1 MYCHVCNLVWIF
13 LYGTCMA
20 IYGTVVC
27 YNMAPKWPLA
37 ALRVTRLWPKD
48 HQRHELHQWIVAFRA
63 LGNLISTRE
72 IISIIPGQWGAS
84 RNFHNVIEIIKV
96 IGYILKLEDQVSL
109 GKGESCDPP
118 ARPRLNGY
126 WRESIRWQIC
136 RQSIILNHRFELDN
150 RRFGSDNWGR
160 WAPCLQ
166 SASTWRDYLRKGMLT
181 VQLPTVRVAKSTELY
196 RKTPPPWLS
205 EDAPLYGVHH
215 L

>member
-1 MYCHVCNLVWIF
+1 MYCHVTLYGFF
-13 LYGTCMA
+13 LCGTCMA

-84 RNFHNVIEIIKV
+84 RNFHNVIEIKKV

-109 GKGESCDPP
+109 GKVLRWELRPP
-118 ARPRLNGY
+118 SAAQVKR
-126 WRESIRWQIC
+126 
-136 RQSIILNHRFELDN
+136 ILAGINPVAN
-150 RRFGSDNWGR
+150 
-160 WAPCLQ
+160 
-166 SASTWRDYLRKGMLT
+166 
-181 VQLPTVRVAKSTELY
+181 LPTIHYFKS
-196 RKTPPPWLS
+196 PFWI
-205 EDAPLYGVHH
+205 G
-215 L
+215 